1 MNIVNTPLRDLYE
14 VNISSLDDSRGCFT
28 RLFCEQE
35 LSAIRPQLHFTQI
48 NLSDTKQKGTLRG
61 LHFQHAPAAEAKLI
75 RCLRG
80 RVFDVAVDIRK
91 GSSTFLQWHAL
102 ELNESNN
109 VAIFIPEGFAHG
121 FQSLSDDVQLLYMH
135 TASWS
140 QQHESGLRH
149 DDPKIA
155 IDWPLAISN
164 ISDRDA
170 NFSFV
175 RNDFTGVPS

>member
-1 MNIVNTPLRDLYE
+1 MKIIDTPLQDLYE
-14 VNISSLDDSRGCFT
+14 VNTRSLDDSRGRFT
-28 RLFCEQE
+28 RLFCERK
-35 LSAIRPQLHFTQI
+35 LSPIRPQLHFTQI
-48 NLSDTKQKGTLRG
+48 NLSDTKQKGTIRG
-61 LHFQHAPAAEAKLI
+61 LHFQHEPSAEAKLI

-91 GSSTFLQWHAL
+91 NSPTFLQWHAL
-102 ELNESNN
+102 ELNESNDA
-109 VAIFIPEGFAHG
+109 AIFIPEGFAHG

-135 TASWS
+135 TAAWS

-155 IDWPLAISN
+155 IHWPLAVSN

-170 NFSFV
+170 DFSFIQ
-175 RNDFTGVPS
+175 NDFAGVAL

>member
-1 MNIVNTPLRDLYE
+1 MKIINTPLQGLYE
-14 VNISSLDDSRGCFT
+14 INTNSLDDSRGRFS

-35 LSAIRPQLHFTQI
+35 LSVIRSRLHFTQI

-61 LHFQHAPAAEAKLI
+61 LHFQHAPEAEAKLI

-102 ELNESNN
+102 ELSESNN
-109 VAIFIPEGFAHG
+109 AAIFIPEGFAHG

-135 TASWS
+135 TAPWS
-140 QQHESGLRH
+140 QEHESGLRH

-155 IDWPLAISN
+155 IRWPLTITN

-175 RNDFTGVPS
+175 QADFAGVAS